1 MTEPPTE
8 PPPETEPETEAPTG
22 PAPDG
27 PPATPEGPL
36 VTEPPPQPPEQTDV
50 RTTELLERRA
60 RRQADADEARTAMNL
75 HNARATVLRE
85 QVAADMGPELAG
97 RYEDL
102 AKVSDAMG
110 KVARRVWKYH
120 QARVDEV
127 TTELGTPSP

>member
-1 MTEPPTE
+1 MTEPPS
-8 PPPETEPETEAPTG
+8 ETEPPTG

-27 PPATPEGPL
+27 PPAAPEGPL

-50 RTTELLERRA
+50 RTTDLLERRA
-60 RRQADADEARTAMNL
+60 RRQADTDAAKADMDR